1 MLIMTY
7 IGVDL
12 APSSLRSF
20 LIVIPLGPGIIK
32 LITAVIYGFHNKLVF
47 VPGKPFQPS
56 LVFRDKH

>member
-12 APSSLRSF
+12 APSSLGSF
-20 LIVIPLGPGIIK
+20 LIVIPLRPGIIK
-32 LITAVIYGFHNKLVF
+32 LITTVIYGFHNKLEC